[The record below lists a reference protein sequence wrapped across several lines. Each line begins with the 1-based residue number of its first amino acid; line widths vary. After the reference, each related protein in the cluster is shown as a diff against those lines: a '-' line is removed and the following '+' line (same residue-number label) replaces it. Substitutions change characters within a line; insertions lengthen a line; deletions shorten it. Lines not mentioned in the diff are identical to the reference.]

1 MKNQKQKIIPTPE
14 GCTAALGPV
23 GDALYAIGGKWKL
36 KIIIAL
42 MGGNKRFNELQRQVT
57 GISAKVLS
65 NELKEMELNDF
76 VRKVANS
83 TAKEVTEYE
92 LCDYSHTL
100 GDVLTA
106 LTAWGIM
113 HRRKITGRT
122 VEQAPYP
129 ESVWSR

>member
-1 MKNQKQKIIPTPE
+1 MKDQTTKIIPTPE
-14 GCTAALGPV
+14 GCTAALGPL

-42 MGGNKRFNELQRQVT
+42 MSGNKRFNELQRQVT

-76 VRKVANS
+76 VKKVTSA

-92 LCDYSHTL
+92 LSDYSHTL
-100 GDVLTA
+100 RDVLTA
-106 LTAWGIM
+106 LSAWGTM
-113 HRRKITGRT
+113 HRQKITGRT

-129 ESVWSR
+129 ESILSR